1 MAAAMTRKWTLLAG
15 VVLFT
20 LGLGG
25 VALAAF
31 TQVADV
37 ALTVHRAAQ
46 STGIRSDLRSS
57 DPTAPGLKPKSA
69 STLAITFPAGTRFN
83 LDTPLIKTCILTNKQ
98 LTTAF
103 GPSCPRQSQIG
114 TGSAVANASPLA
126 ATVTA
131 KVKAYVGAPNG
142 ILLVIK
148 PTSLP
153 GAPTILIRAT
163 VSGSK
168 LTIPIPQLVLGRSKG
183 FPGVTVVLVS
193 LKLNVRALGSG
204 RTALITSGR
213 CARREFQVRER
224 FSYRDHTTLR
234 LTTSS
239 PCA

>member
-1 MAAAMTRKWTLLAG
+1 MRRWAVSLAG
-15 VVLFT
+15 AVLLT
-20 LGLGG
+20 LGLAG

-37 ALTVHRAAQ
+37 ALTVHRAGR
-46 STGIRSDLRSS
+46 STGIRSDLHSS

-83 LDTPLIKTCILTNKQ
+83 LETPLIKTCILTDRQ

-114 TGSAVANASPLA
+114 AGSAVADASPLA
-126 ATVTA
+126 ASVTA
-131 KVKAYVGAPNG
+131 KVTAYVGAPNG

-193 LKLNVRALGSG
+193 LKLNVPALGGG
-204 RTALITSGR
+204 RNALITSGR
-213 CARREFQVRER
+213 CAGRAFQVRER

-234 LTTSS
+234 LLTSA
-239 PCA
+239 PCT